1 MKRITAVILCLL
13 AVFGLAACG
22 EAEPVQTAEPSP
34 SAEAATESSPAETPA
49 EAPAESAGTG
59 GVLVAYFSATGN
71 TRGVAELIAAEL
83 GADVYEIV
91 PEEPYTEAD
100 LDYSDSS
107 SRTTAEMNDPDA
119 RPAISGELPDAA
131 QYDVVFLGY
140 PIWWGQAPRIVN
152 TFLEGCDLAGKT
164 VVPFCTSGGSGIG
177 SSATDLEALTEGA
190 QWLEGRRFGAGASAE
205 EVAEWVNGLE
215 LAPEA

>member
-22 EAEPVQTAEPSP
+22 EAEPVQPAEPSP
-34 SAEAATESSPAETPA
+34 SAEAVPESSPAETPA

-71 TRGVAELIAAEL
+71 TRGVAELISAEL

-107 SRTTAEMNDPDA
+107 SRTSAEMNDPDA

-140 PIWWGQAPRIVN
+140 PIWWGQAPRIVS

-177 SSATDLEALTEGA
+177 SSAADLEALTEGA

>member
-1 MKRITAVILCLL
+1 MKRITALVLCML
-13 AVFGLAACG
+13 AVFALAACG
-22 EAEPVQTAEPSP
+22 EEAPVQTAEPSP
-34 SAEAATESSPAETPA
+34 SAAAPDSGPS
-49 EAPAESAGTG
+49 EAPSEAPEEAGSSG

-83 GADVYEIV
+83 GGDVYEIV
-91 PEEPYTEAD
+91 PAEPYTEAD
-100 LDYSDSS
+100 LNYSDSS

-119 RPAISGELPDAA
+119 RPAISGELPDMA
-131 QYDVVFLGY
+131 QYDAVFLGY
-140 PIWWGQAPRIVN
+140 PIWWSQAPRIIS
-152 TFLEGCDLAGKT
+152 TFLESCDLSGKT

-177 SSATDLEALTEGA
+177 SSAAGLEALTEGA
-190 QWLEGRRFGAGASAE
+190 QWLEGRRFSAGASAE

>member
-1 MKRITAVILCLL
+1 MKRITAAILCLL
-13 AVFGLAACG
+13 AVFALAACG

-34 SAEAATESSPAETPA
+34 SAEAVPESSPAETPA
-49 EAPAESAGTG
+49 EAPAESTGAG

-107 SRTTAEMNDPDA
+107 SRTSAEMNDPDA
-119 RPAISGELPDAA
+119 RPAISGALPDAA

-140 PIWWGQAPRIVN
+140 PIWWGQAPRIVS
-152 TFLEGCDLAGKT
+152 TFLEGCDLSGKT

-177 SSATDLEALTEGA
+177 SSAADLAALAEGA

-215 LAPEA
+215 LAPAA